1 MPDILLRA
9 LVLAAA
15 ERVPPSGGMINILPG
30 EQGELQPELQR
41 GEKSYWVW
49 GEEPETHGESIR
61 VFIQTE
67 TKSDD
72 GFGLGGGR
80 STEPPQ

>member
-41 GEKSYWVW
+41 GEKSYWV
-49 GEEPETHGESIR
+49 
-61 VFIQTE
+61 
-67 TKSDD
+67 
-72 GFGLGGGR
+72 
-80 STEPPQ
+80 